1 MKKYFLFRKEQP
13 NVDSTVV
20 DDSGDRV
27 SVFAVPS
34 DSLAFMSSEYG
45 KVVFVFNNTTVYED
59 NNLTDGESM
68 KKTSISVECEVGKE
82 FDLIE
87 EVLGFLSRKSQ
98 TGRNIMRFDAIGEST
113 FSTGAPRVTSPKKP
127 VKRGSQKP
135 STQSFI
141 GSSDAFTV
149 SSATVIAGVDF
160 EDADNMPLVDYNET
174 ATDFD
179 GFSDGAE
186 ITAWKND
193 TKATGGTTYDITS
206 NVGTPK
212 IAYADTKFATKYV
225 DSLAS
230 GSGAADYFVIPTIDI
245 KGPYTLY
252 MVFSTAVSTLGT
264 IPGKIYSDEEGECFG
279 FSVKSTP
286 DSIELRHDGVSGSPA
301 TASLPSKSFP
311 APSPDGQIGFL
322 IQSVVIRRDADYNIS
337 VYDYQGV
344 LAAYIPAV
352 VSQSTQDEISKTSTS
367 TYATVATTSNVSSPS
382 KATVGNQGRTDGN
395 LRITR
400 LGDGAD
406 GATTVSKQ
414 IWSRFGVIEKDV
426 GADLASSIAT
436 QLHTHYQP

>member
-13 NVDSTVV
+13 NVESAVI

-27 SVFAVPS
+27 SVFAVPA

-45 KVVFVFNNTTVYED
+45 KVVFVFNNTTVYEESS
-59 NNLTDGESM
+59 LTDGESM
-68 KKTSISVECEVGKE
+68 KKTSISVECELGEE
-82 FDLIE
+82 FELIE
-87 EVLGFLSRKSQ
+87 EVLGFLSRESQ
-98 TGRNIMRFDAIGEST
+98 TGRNIMKFDAVGEST
-113 FSTGAPRVTSPKKP
+113 FSTGEPRVTSPKKP

-193 TKATGGTTYDITS
+193 TKATGGTAYDITS

-212 IAYADTKFATKYV
+212 IGYADSFLGTKYV

-245 KGPYTLY
+245 EGAYTLY
-252 MVFSTAVSTLGT
+252 MTFGMSLDTLGT
-264 IPGKIYSDEEGECFG
+264 IPGKIYSDEEGDCFG
-279 FSVKSTP
+279 FSVKGTP
-286 DSIELRHDGVSGSPA
+286 NSIELRHDGVSGSPA
-301 TASLPSKSFP
+301 TASLPAKSFP
-311 APSPDGQIGFL
+311 ERRMVNNAVLFTA
-322 IQSVVIRRDADYNIS
+322 QSVVIRRDDFYNIS
-337 VYDYQGV
+337 IYNYRGE
-344 LAAYIPAV
+344 LHAYIPAV
-352 VSQSTQDEISKTSTS
+352 VSQETKDSLPKND
-367 TYATVATTSNVSSPS
+367 ATVSS
-382 KATVGNQGRTDGN
+382 QGRTDGN

-406 GATTVSKQ
+406 GVTTISKQ
-414 IWSRFGVIEKDV
+414 VWARFGVIAKDV
-426 GADLASSIAT
+426 GADLASKIAT
-436 QLHTHYQP
+436 QLHTRYQP

>member
-82 FDLIE
+82 FELIE
-87 EVLGFLSRKSQ
+87 EVLGFLSRESQ

-127 VKRGSQKP
+127 VKRGNQKP
-135 STQSFI
+135 SNQSFI
-141 GSSDAFTV
+141 GSPDAFTV

-193 TKATGGTTYDITS
+193 TKAAGGTTYDITS

-212 IAYADTKFATKYV
+212 IAYADTRFATKYV

-230 GSGAADYFVIPTIDI
+230 GSGDADYFVIPTIDI

-252 MVFSTAVSTLGT
+252 MVFSLQSSTLGS

-279 FSVKSTP
+279 FSVKNTP

-301 TASLPSKSFP
+301 TASLPAKSFP
-311 APSPDGQIGFL
+311 STPLEEFGSLA
-322 IQSVVIRRDADYNIS
+322 QSVVIRRDADYNIS
-337 VYDYQGV
+337 IYDYQGD

-352 VSQSTQDEISKTSTS
+352 VSQATKDETDKASTTK
-367 TYATVATTSNVSSPS
+367 YATSATTSKVSSPS
-382 KATVGNQGRTDGN
+382 KATTVGNQGRTDGN

-406 GATTVSKQ
+406 GTTTISKQ
-414 IWSRFGVIEKDV
+414 LWSRFGVIEKDV